1 MCEAM
6 EQFEKEAISKGKA
19 EGLAIGIKKGIKQG
33 VEQGLE
39 QGMSNAKN
47 LFIDMLQKDFGFS
60 YEDAVK
66 KANEVINRKN
76 D

>member
-1 MCEAM
+1 
-6 EQFEKEAISKGKA
+6 
-19 EGLAIGIKKGIKQG
+19 
-33 VEQGLE
+33 
-39 QGMSNAKN
+39 MSNAKN